1 MTEIE
6 TMVANVITSWEA
18 NKIKPFTFNGI
29 WFGPGVFQNIKK
41 LMESGVIKAEYDSSK
56 SESGTAEYDYGN
68 NTLYL
73 GFTQATDLTKK
84 ALIIHEIVH
93 AVYDMVKLKMSV
105 ATSES
110 IAYIVQC
117 QYAKANNPNPDQ
129 RLEGKTPA
137 KDYVFYMAWILAGKI
152 LNGKSLTAEEIKGMC
167 EAVSKHPLYMS
178 NSAADAGFNG

>member
-1 MTEIE
+1 MTQIE
-6 TMVANVITSWEA
+6 TMVANVITAWEA
-18 NKIKPFTFNGI
+18 TRIKPFTFKGI
-29 WFGPGVFQNIKK
+29 WFGPGVFPNIKS

-56 SESGTAEYDYGN
+56 LGTAEYDYGN

-73 GFTQATDLTKK
+73 GFLPEEIDLTKK

-93 AVYDMVKLKMSV
+93 AVYDMVQLKMSV

-117 QYAKANNPNPDQ
+117 QYAKANNPNPDL
-129 RLEGKTPA
+129 RLKGDTDA
-137 KDYVFYMAWILAGKI
+137 KDYVFYRAWILAGKI
-152 LNGKSLTAEEIKGMC
+152 LNGKSLTVEECEDMC

-178 NSAADAGFNG
+178 KSAADAGFNG

>member
-6 TMVANVITSWEA
+6 TMVANVITGWEA
-18 NKIKPFTFNGI
+18 NRIKPFTFRGI
-29 WFGPGVFQNIKK
+29 WFGPGVFQNIKS

-56 SESGTAEYDYGN
+56 LGMAEYDYGN

-73 GFTQATDLTKK
+73 GFKQATDLTQK

-117 QYAKANNPNPDQ
+117 QYAKANNPNPNL
-129 RLEGKTPA
+129 RLKGNTDA
-137 KDYVFYMAWILAGKI
+137 KDYVFYLAWILAGKI
-152 LNGKSLTAEEIKGMC
+152 LNGKLLTVEECNDMC

-178 NSAADAGFNG
+178 KSAADAGFNG